1 LFHQINTTMRKAIAS
16 FPAEAGTTVENNVH
30 VITDMEQFPAYKQK
44 HPLYAPLVKENFE
57 KMLGEGEVIIIQSN
71 GGWCTEGGG
80 VNIVK
85 YLDAPNW
92 SVEKKDE
99 IEKRFINIITRIS
112 MDIPSNFED
121 IVQYIYEDVCETA
134 DPENWS
140 DGDIAIAFRRWIES
154 KA

>member
-1 LFHQINTTMRKAIAS
+1 MRKAIAS
-16 FPAEAGTTVENNVH
+16 FHAEAGTKVERRVQ
-30 VITDMEQFPAYKQK
+30 VITDMEQFPQYEKQYP
-44 HPLYAPLVKENFE
+44 HHAPLVKENF
-57 KMLGEGEVIIIQSN
+57 KKVLDEGLNIIVQST
-71 GGWCTEGGG
+71 GSWCTEIGS
-80 VNIVK
+80 VEIVK
-85 YLDAPNW
+85 FLDAPNW

-134 DPENWS
+134 DPENWN
-140 DGDIAIAFRRWIES
+140 DADIVIGFRRWIES

>member
-1 LFHQINTTMRKAIAS
+1 MK
-16 FPAEAGTTVENNVH
+16 
-30 VITDMEQFPAYKQK
+30 
-44 HPLYAPLVKENFE
+44 KE
-57 KMLGEGEVIIIQSN
+57 
-71 GGWCTEGGG
+71 
-80 VNIVK
+80 IVK
-85 YLDAPNW
+85 NSNW

-99 IEKRFINIITRIS
+99 IERRFINLITKIE

>member
-1 LFHQINTTMRKAIAS
+1 MLHQINTTMK
-16 FPAEAGTTVENNVH
+16 
-30 VITDMEQFPAYKQK
+30 
-44 HPLYAPLVKENFE
+44 KE
-57 KMLGEGEVIIIQSN
+57 
-71 GGWCTEGGG
+71 
-80 VNIVK
+80 IVK
-85 YLDAPNW
+85 HSNW

-99 IEKRFINIITRIS
+99 IEKRFINLITKID